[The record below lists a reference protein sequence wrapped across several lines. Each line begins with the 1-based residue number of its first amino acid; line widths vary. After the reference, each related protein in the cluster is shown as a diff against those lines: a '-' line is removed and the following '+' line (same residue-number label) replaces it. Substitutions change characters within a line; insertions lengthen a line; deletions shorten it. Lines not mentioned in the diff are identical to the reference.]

1 MRTAALRLL
10 LTLPALSACQRTAS
24 DPTLQKAPVAAVSVA
39 DDAGSTTAAAAP
51 PVEERQ
57 TEQYR
62 LRIERSAMAPTH
74 LALRRAVEAHLAQ
87 QRDQF
92 VGQALA
98 AQEEGFQFDQ
108 PWELQLQVQP
118 TLQRDDLI
126 VLELTGSE
134 YTGGAHGLPLLA
146 SFVYL
151 PPPADQVLAIE
162 DWFDGDAVWAPLS
175 EAALAALVQVFTE
188 RDGQPP
194 NADAI
199 EWFGTGAGPDPAN
212 FAHYVPL
219 LDEAGLI
226 HAFAITFQ
234 PYQVASY
241 ADGMPRIEL
250 ALAPFRDFVHAA
262 LRDRIAN

>member
-1 MRTAALRLL
+1 MRTAALLLL

-39 DDAGSTTAAAAP
+39 DDAGSTTSAAAP

-62 LRIERSAMAPTH
+62 LRIERSAIAPSH
-74 LALRRAVEAHLAQ
+74 LGLRRAVEAHLAQ
-87 QRDQF
+87 LRDQF

-134 YTGGAHGLPLLA
+134 YTGGAHGLGQISGLTF
-146 SFVYL
+146 SR
-151 PPPADQVLAIE
+151 QT
-162 DWFDGDAVWAPLS
+162 GAPLDIA
-175 EAALAALVQVFTE
+175 AALGGDGLDVLYAECRVQIQQQKRDRLEEPGYRIADDSFFVEKDVRDILREPSNWHLEPGAAFV
-188 RDGQPP
+188 
-194 NADAI
+194 
-199 EWFGTGAGPDPAN
+199 
-212 FAHYVPL
+212 
-219 LDEAGLI
+219 
-226 HAFAITFQ
+226 TFN
-234 PYQVASY
+234 SY
-241 ADGMPRIEL
+241 AIGAYAEGTYDCTFSDVL
-250 ALAPFRDFVHAA
+250 
-262 LRDRIAN
+262 IAKLTNGQIRF